1 MKIQT
6 CPVTQNTNFLNKIA
20 VFSVMTLHRFT
31 GSYQVLREPAM
42 YNSRVE
48 RDKDGK
54 FL

>member
-6 CPVTQNTNFLNKIA
+6 CPVTENTNFLNKTA
-20 VFSVMTLHRFT
+20 VFWVMTLHRFT
-31 GSYQVLREPAM
+31 GSYQVLKEPAT

-48 RDKDGK
+48 RDKGGK